1 MTPHRRVFRC
11 TTPLGAGLLVN
22 QDAKSFIGA
31 AVELV
36 RTYSRDGG
44 WRGAAA
50 LYRSMLKEG
59 TDIKALAQSPG
70 LTIPVLAVGAGG
82 GAFTVDTMSKA
93 AGRQVHSV
101 QFDGVGH
108 YVAMEAPDK
117 LASALLEFVAGVDS
131 D

>member
-1 MTPHRRVFRC
+1 M
-11 TTPLGAGLLVN
+11 N